1 MKRILLNI
9 CVIINAIV
17 WLSAALL
24 NKPIMYLCCTI
35 VWFTLTLLSIYQKE
49 D

>member
-1 MKRILLNI
+1 MKRILLSF
-9 CVIINAIV
+9 CVIINTIV

-35 VWFTLTLLSIYQKE
+35 VWFTLTLLSIYQNK

>member
-1 MKRILLNI
+1 MKIILLNVCI
-9 CVIINAIV
+9 VINAIV

-35 VWFTLTLLSIYQKE
+35 VWFTLSLLSIYQNKN
-49 D
+49 